1 MPLSLLWLL
10 VWIFQY
16 QGINQEIAEKSQSKG
31 ETCLVSS
38 QDWQSEIEFVKSGGN
53 STKTQYT
60 PFEGR
65 KSDQPYF
72 KGNHG
77 DLRALEVQVLQ
88 KDIKGVCKWLQP
100 VPDTMAGV
108 SGHRIRP
115 SYPSTG
121 LELEVPSR
129 VGPKSTQPTHGKGN
143 RGKSQQPKSPRHGH
157 KGRGKGGGYKA
168 GKGDGSHQQGKQT
181 GKGKVPSQN
190 MDKGKGKGETMV
202 PPEPPWTPT
211 LHPSS
216 LPLPPPTTPP
226 PPPSAEETTLK
237 ELIHA
242 LKKSQQDMDP
252 EVQAILQR
260 SHMKEGQKSTQ
271 SLYSAVDDLS
281 TARETLDIAKLAR
294 HNLHIKWRNFL
305 TDAVQRWQK
314 HTEDF
319 QREESEL
326 TQQIE
331 AAKTSLAAAVRRFEN
346 SKSELGVQV
355 IDVEA
360 QAAMEEAAADV
371 SAGVTVGTALFDSLV
386 TMRSQ
391 LETVQASAEAMV
403 TEEANS
409 SNKRQR
415 VEEGFVQSAPL
426 SGGGMPSPS
435 APAMQ
440 AFPKREPKEN
450 QDSHFPPPDKS

>member
-1 MPLSLLWLL
+1 MRLNLSSLGAIQRRLSTHHSKDASLISRISKEIMATYEPWRCKYCKKISKASANGCSQCLTP
-10 VWIFQY
+10 W
-16 QGINQEIAEKSQSKG
+16 QECQDTEYVPPTRQ
-31 ETCLVSS
+31 
-38 QDWQSEIEFVKSGGN
+38 QDWNWKYHQESGQSPRSPRN
-53 STKTQYT
+53 
-60 PFEGR
+60 
-65 KSDQPYF
+65 
-72 KGNHG
+72 
-77 DLRALEVQVLQ
+77 
-88 KDIKGVCKWLQP
+88 
-100 VPDTMAGV
+100 
-108 SGHRIRP
+108 
-115 SYPSTG
+115 
-121 LELEVPSR
+121 
-129 VGPKSTQPTHGKGN
+129 GKGN

-360 QAAMEEAAADV
+360 QAAMEEAAADG
-371 SAGVTVGTALFDSLV
+371 SEGVTVGTALFDSLV